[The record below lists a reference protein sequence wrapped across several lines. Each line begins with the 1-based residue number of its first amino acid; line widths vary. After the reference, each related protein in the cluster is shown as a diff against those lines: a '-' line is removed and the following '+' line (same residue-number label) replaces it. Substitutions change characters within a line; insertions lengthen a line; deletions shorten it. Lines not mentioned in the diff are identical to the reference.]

1 MIGALT
7 QRQGQFRTGK
17 YLGKSPNVAS
27 APFFTY
33 EQIGDKERRYNQ
45 IIQNLIT
52 TEESIIV
59 KTNYRYD
66 WRVRNWVQL
75 QDGSQYIITAIKQI
89 EDEVNPQ
96 AFAILKEGT
105 NVYYYI
111 ELTQGNEHD

>member
-17 YLGKSPNVAS
+17 YLGKAPNVAS

-33 EQIGDKERRYNQ
+33 EQISDKERRYNH
-45 IIQNLIT
+45 IVTNLIT
-52 TEESIIV
+52 TNESIVI
-59 KTNYRYD
+59 KTNYEYD

-75 QDGSQYIITAIKQI
+75 QDGNRYVINSIKNI

-96 AFAILKEGT
+96 VFDVVKNGT
-105 NVYYYI
+105 DTYYYM
-111 ELTQGNEHD
+111 ELIQGNEYD